1 MTATTATTNN
11 KKSNSIALRAALLA
25 RFLMSFLEYLEYS
38 GYIYKSREIYL
49 YVGIHTR
56 EGDRVKEKQ
65 RRDRKKER
73 ERKNRDGMTFL
84 CGERG
89 KPLKFLTAAAA
100 AAAAA
105 AAVVVVAACL
115 MIRS

>member
-49 YVGIHTR
+49 YVGIYIQ
-56 EGDRVKEKQ
+56 EKGTESKKNNEETE
-65 RRDRKKER
+65 RKRER
-73 ERKNRDGMTFL
+73 EKIEM
-84 CGERG
+84 E
-89 KPLKFLTAAAA
+89 
-100 AAAAA
+100 
-105 AAVVVVAACL
+105 
-115 MIRS
+115 